1 MPTQLQLRRGSSS
14 DMSSFTGAEGELT
27 VNTTNKSLHLHDGST
42 SGGIEFARADLSNST
57 GSWTLSDGTNTSA
70 IVIGNDTL
78 TVNGTTN
85 QIDVVVGTDSLTL
98 STPDSGVTAA
108 SYGSSTA
115 IPVITVDAKG
125 RVTAVSTASIT
136 AGGAADT
143 DELSEGSSNLYFT
156 NARADARITA
166 ALIDEDNFS
175 SNSATRLPSQ
185 QSVKAY
191 VDGTSYLTGSD
202 GVSVSAGVLTADST
216 VVRTSGPQTIA
227 GAKTYSDDAVF
238 NGNVTI
244 SGTQT
249 IVNSQITSLADNII
263 ELNRD
268 ASGTPTEDA
277 GISVN
282 RGSAADVALIWDES
296 EGYWA
301 FTNDGTNYTEIGSGG
316 GIALTDISV
325 GAAAPASGDGAV
337 AYDNSTGVFT
347 YTPPAAT
354 TSFNNTT
361 LDGITT
367 LSTSTEKTSLPEF
380 DIGSVFAE
388 QAKIQASDVGAD
400 DRFGHSVSISS
411 DGNTAIVGAWYED
424 TGATDAGAAYIFT
437 KSGATWSQ
445 QAKIQAT
452 DKELGDTFGSSVS
465 ISSDGNTAIVGA
477 YLEDTGGTNAGAAY
491 IFTRSGTSWSQQAKI
506 QATDKE
512 SSDFFGYSVSISGDG
527 NTVLVGA
534 YAEDTGDTNAGAAYI
549 FTRSGTSWSQ
559 QAKIQSSD
567 IEAAD
572 SFGNSVSISSDG
584 NTVLVGA
591 SSEDTGATEAGAA
604 YVFVI
609 SGVTWTQQAKIQS
622 SDIEADDNF
631 GHSVSISGD
640 GNTAIVGSKNEDTGG
655 TSAGAAYIFTRSGTT
670 WTQQAKIQATDKEAG
685 DNFGMAVSISVGGNT
700 AIVGAWVEDTG
711 GENAGAAYIFEKSGS
726 TWTEMQ
732 KIQASDKQASDYFGY
747 SVSISGNGNV
757 TIVGAY
763 TEDTGASNAGAAYI
777 YEAEI
782 SSIVLHDISQS
793 SIFSHSGLTENIT
806 ANFTNV
812 PTTND
817 RTLSVALIISQGAT
831 GYLPTAVQIDGAAQ
845 TILWQGASAPTSTP
859 SATDIASFTL
869 IRSAG
874 AWTVLG
880 TVTAFGSV

>member
-1 MPTQLQLRRGSSS
+1 MPTQLQLRRGSNS

-57 GSWTLSDGTNTSA
+57 AGWTVSDGTNTFT
-70 IVIGNDTL
+70 IVVGTDTPL
-78 TVNGTTN
+78 TVNGTSN
-85 QIDVVVGTDSLTL
+85 QIDVAVGTDSVTI

-115 IPVITVDAKG
+115 IPVVTVDAKG
-125 RVTAVSTASIT
+125 RVTAVTTASIT
-136 AGGAADT
+136 AGAADT

-354 TSFNNTT
+354 TSFTALTTFGSTTEIATT
-361 LDGITT
+361 L
-367 LSTSTEKTSLPEF
+367 
-380 DIGSVFAE
+380 
-388 QAKIQASDVGAD
+388 
-400 DRFGHSVSISS
+400 
-411 DGNTAIVGAWYED
+411 
-424 TGATDAGAAYIFT
+424 TGATGVVTHDITSRSLF
-437 KSGATWSQ
+437 
-445 QAKIQAT
+445 IH
-452 DKELGDTFGSSVS
+452 SSV
-465 ISSDGNTAIVGA
+465 
-477 YLEDTGGTNAGAAY
+477 
-491 IFTRSGTSWSQQAKI
+491 
-506 QATDKE
+506 
-512 SSDFFGYSVSISGDG
+512 
-527 NTVLVGA
+527 
-534 YAEDTGDTNAGAAYI
+534 
-549 FTRSGTSWSQ
+549 
-559 QAKIQSSD
+559 
-567 IEAAD
+567 AAD
-572 SFGNSVSISSDG
+572 F
-584 NTVLVGA
+584 
-591 SSEDTGATEAGAA
+591 
-604 YVFVI
+604 
-609 SGVTWTQQAKIQS
+609 
-622 SDIEADDNF
+622 
-631 GHSVSISGD
+631 
-640 GNTAIVGSKNEDTGG
+640 
-655 TSAGAAYIFTRSGTT
+655 
-670 WTQQAKIQATDKEAG
+670 
-685 DNFGMAVSISVGGNT
+685 
-700 AIVGAWVEDTG
+700 
-711 GENAGAAYIFEKSGS
+711 
-726 TWTEMQ
+726 
-732 KIQASDKQASDYFGY
+732 
-747 SVSISGNGNV
+747 
-757 TIVGAY
+757 
-763 TEDTGASNAGAAYI
+763 
-777 YEAEI
+777 
-782 SSIVLHDISQS
+782 
-793 SIFSHSGLTENIT
+793 T

-812 PTTND
+812 PTTDD
-817 RTLSVALIISQGAT
+817 RTLSAALIISQGAT